1 MTARVFDANNRSINY
16 AVVTWSSRNSGIATV
31 NAQGLVT
38 AVKNGKVR
46 ITARSGGA
54 MNSIEVTVSQTAAS
68 IVIEP
73 SPILLTAIAET
84 VQLTAKVLD
93 SKMMPVETLL

>member
-1 MTARVFDANNRSINY
+1 
-16 AVVTWSSRNSGIATV
+16 
-31 NAQGLVT
+31 
-38 AVKNGKVR
+38 
-46 ITARSGGA
+46 